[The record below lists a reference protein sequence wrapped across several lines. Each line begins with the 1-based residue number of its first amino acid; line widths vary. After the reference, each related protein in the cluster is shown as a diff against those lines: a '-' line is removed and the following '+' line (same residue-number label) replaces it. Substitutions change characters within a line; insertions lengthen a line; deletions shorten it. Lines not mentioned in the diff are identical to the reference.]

1 MKMDRRLILLKIA
14 GLGGLERYVELRTR
28 DLGDI
33 LSVSQQSASIYLR
46 ELEDSG
52 SIERIKKKSGGRV
65 RITAEGIEELRALLE
80 ELRSI
85 LEKGH
90 PIPVRG
96 QITEGLGE
104 GAYYMSQ
111 RGYVEQIEKKLGFTP
126 YKGTLNVQLRK
137 EHTPVLDLLRRGP
150 GILIEEFSSGD
161 RTFGRCLC
169 YPCTVEGIR
178 AVVMAPVRSI
188 HRDSVEL
195 IAESRL
201 RDLLPKEKN
210 AELDLLI
217 LYPAHEGNGRFDV
230 NELC

>member
-28 DLGDI
+28 DLGRN

-52 SIERIKKKSGGRV
+52 HIERIKKKSGGRV
-65 RITAEGIEELRALLE
+65 RITAEGVEELRALLE

-90 PIPVRG
+90 PIHVRG

-111 RGYVEQIEKKLGFTP
+111 RGYIEQIEEKFGFTP
-126 YKGTLNVQLRK
+126 YRGTLNVKLRK
-137 EHTPVLDLLRRGP
+137 EHTPVLDLLKRGP
-150 GILIEEFSSGD
+150 GIVIEEFSSGD

-195 IAESRL
+195 ISEKRL
-201 RDLLPKEKN
+201 RDLLLEEEN
-210 AELDLLI
+210 AELNLFI
-217 LYPAHEGNGRFDV
+217 LYPAYEGNEKLDFD
-230 NELC
+230 EFR